1 MDGYLEAEAFLI
13 VPNGE
18 SSTEDIF
25 KPFLSNKPKEL
36 SMLKYLLSNHL
47 RIVSAYPS
55 EYLARSPLINPS
67 PQLDRARQQAVLM
80 AKVHVQ
86 AMNTSQRQVPR
97 PMNVLCRALG

>member
-67 PQLDRARQQAVLM
+67 PQLDSLSSTTSCPYGQGARSRHE
-80 AKVHVQ
+80 HVPK
-86 AMNTSQRQVPR
+86 ASPKADECT
-97 PMNVLCRALG
+97 L